1 MPQRILSSIFSRTVA
16 TAILI
21 SLLLVLSNS
30 NLAYANVGE
39 LSQAQVTLDSGN
51 SSLAID
57 KGDYLSAGFQ
67 PIKNVTTGNS
77 IADNTQVDS
86 AVSDDAFVADRENAR
101 KARNWRVAEDSGQ
114 HLRNKEYAYRND
126 DMARFIFLM
135 DARDRKQKLLASLA
149 LWPEHKEKL
158 INNLTNNEGLTR
170 LSSLLTIFVL
180 MLVSGF
186 IIERVAS
193 LKMDAFSERVAKEK
207 GSSFKDNL
215 DYILMRGFFQYV
227 GIAIFALTAALIAIY
242 NFSETDPF
250 RVLSLHGL
258 GLVVKIRA
266 LKIILRLIFAP
277 YAKGNRLFKIDCSSA
292 TRLYWSILS
301 FMAIYLTITTIW
313 YILIL
318 FSLDTIL
325 FALIIPATG
334 MILNILS
341 IAFIWF
347 NRKTIENMFID
358 ARETS
363 SAFTRFLR
371 QTWASIFTIWLFIA
385 WVFWAMYEFLGYYE
399 QADNFTPIWWL
410 TFSYPILDR
419 LIFVL
424 LNQLKRITWL
434 QSHSFEMRCDKFI
447 RRVIIAIRC
456 IFAAVIFYHI
466 DASFDHN
473 AWEKLANSL
482 GGIIEMFVDII
493 VVVIIA
499 YAVWEIIQSAIERHL
514 PYDACV
520 NGESGTSTLEGE
532 GGGAGASRS
541 ETLLPLVRS
550 FLLVFL
556 FSCVVLMILSIMGV
570 EIAPL
575 LAGAGIVGIA
585 VGFGAQKLVQD
596 VISGI
601 FFLLD
606 DAFRRGEYIEAAGLR
621 GTVERISIRSITL
634 RHHLGA
640 IQTIP
645 FSEMATVSNLS
656 RDWITKKLE
665 FRLDYRTD
673 VEKVRKLIKKVG
685 QKMLLH
691 PEYGQHFLLPL
702 KSQGVT
708 RVEES
713 ALIFRMKFTCVPGE
727 QWVIRREAFRL
738 VQESLKAN
746 GIEFA
751 HRSVHV
757 LTQHEGKEG
766 EDLKGMIANNDELA
780 EKLGAAAV
788 SSVPDEIKKNDKID
802 SDYN

>member
-1 MPQRILSSIFSRTVA
+1 MPQRILSSVFSRTVA
-16 TAILI
+16 ATIFI
-21 SLLLVLSNS
+21 YMLLMLSS
-30 NLAYANVGE
+30 ANVA
-39 LSQAQVTLDSGN
+39 QAHGSDIFKQPSPVAQIQANQVAYTSETGVLDDSDNEYMYKN
-51 SSLAID
+51 S
-57 KGDYLSAGFQ
+57 
-67 PIKNVTTGNS
+67 
-77 IADNTQVDS
+77 
-86 AVSDDAFVADRENAR
+86 
-101 KARNWRVAEDSGQ
+101 
-114 HLRNKEYAYRND
+114 
-126 DMARFIFLM
+126 DMARFIFLK
-135 DARDRKQKLLASLA
+135 DAQSRKNELLNSLEH
-149 LWPEHKEKL
+149 WPEHKEKL
-158 INNLTNNEGLTR
+158 INDLTDGQGIER
-170 LSSLLTIFVL
+170 FLSLFTILVL
-180 MLVSGF
+180 MLVCGF
-186 IIERVAS
+186 IVERVTS
-193 LKMDAFSERVAKEK
+193 IKTNAFSERVAEEK
-207 GSSFKDNL
+207 DSSFRDNL
-215 DYILMRGFFQYV
+215 DYLLMRGFFQYV
-227 GIAIFALTAALIAIY
+227 GIVIFAVTAALIAIY
-242 NFSETDPF
+242 NYSETDPF
-250 RVLSLHGL
+250 RLLSLHAL

-266 LKIILRLIFAP
+266 LKILLRLIFAP
-277 YAKGNRLFKIDCSSA
+277 NAKGNRLFKLDCESA
-292 TRLYWSILS
+292 NRLYWSILS
-301 FMAIYLTITTIW
+301 FMAIYLIITTFW
-313 YILIL
+313 RILVL

-347 NRKTIENMFID
+347 NRKTIEAMFTD
-358 ARETS
+358 AKETS

-371 QTWASIFTIWLFIA
+371 QTWTTIFTIWLFIA
-385 WVFWAMYEFLGYYE
+385 WGFWAMYEFLGYYE
-399 QADNFTPIWWL
+399 QAKNFTPIWWL
-410 TFSYPILDR
+410 TFTFPIVDR
-419 LIFVL
+419 LIFVSL
-424 LNQLKRITWL
+424 TQLKRITWL
-434 QSHSFEMRCDKFI
+434 QSHSYDKRCDKFI
-447 RRVIIAIRC
+447 NRVIIALR
-456 IFAAVIFYHI
+456 VIFVAFILHHL
-466 DASFDHN
+466 DASFNYN
-473 AWEKLANSL
+473 AWETITNSL
-482 GGIIEMFVDII
+482 GGFIEMLVDII
-493 VVVIIA
+493 VVIIA
-499 YAVWEIIQSAIERHL
+499 GYAIWEIIQSAIERHL
-514 PYDACV
+514 PYDMVCD
-520 NGESGTSTLEGE
+520 NNNGTSTLEGE

-550 FLLVFL
+550 FLSVFL
-556 FSCVVLMILSIMGV
+556 LSCVLLMVLSIVGV

-606 DAFRRGEYIEAAGLR
+606 DAFRRGEYIEAASLR

-640 IQTIP
+640 VQTIP
-645 FSEMATVSNLS
+645 FSEIATVRNLS

-738 VQESLKAN
+738 VQESLKDN

-757 LTQHEGKEG
+757 LTERDGKVDVQDAIEKN
-766 EDLKGMIANNDELA
+766 EELA
-780 EKLGAAAV
+780 EKLGAAAALTV
-788 SSVPDEIKKNDKID
+788 SAEIKKNDKID

>member
-1 MPQRILSSIFSRTVA
+1 MHNTLSSSIFSRIVA
-16 TAILI
+16 TLFIGILLILSSSTLAQASGGMYLKQVGASDTESI
-21 SLLLVLSNS
+21 SHT
-30 NLAYANVGE
+30 AAP
-39 LSQAQVTLDSGN
+39 LDT
-51 SSLAID
+51 LAIENA
-57 KGDYLSAGFQ
+57 AG
-67 PIKNVTTGNS
+67 
-77 IADNTQVDS
+77 IA
-86 AVSDDAFVADRENAR
+86 ARDDADKQYLYKN
-101 KARNWRVAEDSGQ
+101 G
-114 HLRNKEYAYRND
+114 

-135 DARDRKQKLLASLA
+135 DAKDRKTKLLDSLER
-149 LWPEHKEKL
+149 WPEHKQKL
-158 INNLTNNEGLTR
+158 INNITDGQGIGR
-170 LSSLLTIFVL
+170 LSSLFTTFML

-186 IIERVAS
+186 IIERIVS
-193 LKMDAFSERVAKEK
+193 IKMNAFSERVAEEK
-207 GSSFKDNL
+207 GSTFRDNL
-215 DYILMRGFFQYV
+215 DYLLMRGFFQYV
-227 GIAIFALTAALIAIY
+227 GIAIFAIAAALIAIY
-242 NFSETDPF
+242 SYSETDPF
-250 RVLSLHGL
+250 RLLSLHGL
-258 GLVVKIRA
+258 ALVVKIRA
-266 LKIILRLIFAP
+266 LVILLRLILAP
-277 YAKGNRLFKIDCSSA
+277 YAKGNRLFKINCESA
-292 TRLYWSILS
+292 SRLYWSILV
-301 FMAIYLTITTIW
+301 FMAVYLTITTMW
-313 YILIL
+313 RILVL
-318 FSLDTIL
+318 FSVDPIL
-325 FALIIPATG
+325 FALITPSTG

-341 IAFIWF
+341 IGFIWF
-347 NRKTIENMFID
+347 NRRTIEAMFTD
-358 ARETS
+358 KRETS
-363 SAFTRFLR
+363 SAFSRFLR
-371 QTWASIFTIWLFIA
+371 QTWTTIFTIWLFIA
-385 WVFWAMYEFLGYYE
+385 WLFWAMYEFLGYYE

-410 TFSYPILDR
+410 TFTFPILDR
-419 LIFVL
+419 LIFVIL
-424 LNQLKRITWL
+424 SQLKGITWL
-434 QSHSFEMRCDKFI
+434 QSHSYDSRCDKFI
-447 RRVIIAIRC
+447 RRVIIALRI
-456 IFAAVIFYHI
+456 IFASVIFYHI

-482 GGIIEMFVDII
+482 GGLIQMFVDII
-493 VVVIIA
+493 VVVICA

-514 PYDACV
+514 PYDMVCAG
-520 NGESGTSTLEGE
+520 NEDGTSKLDGE
-532 GGGAGASRS
+532 GGGTGASRS

-556 FSCVVLMILSIMGV
+556 FSCVLLMILSIIGV

-606 DAFRRGEYIEAAGLR
+606 DAFRRGEYIEAASLR

-640 IQTIP
+640 VQTIP
-645 FSEMATVSNLS
+645 FSEIATVRNLS

-685 QKMLLH
+685 QKMLSH

-702 KSQGVT
+702 KSQGVI

-757 LTQHEGKEG
+757 LTQHSGKEK
-766 EDLKGMIANNDELA
+766 DDPQDMIENNAALT
-780 EKLGAAAV
+780 EKLGAAAALSV
-788 SSVPDEIKKNDKID
+788 SADIKKNDKID

>member
-1 MPQRILSSIFSRTVA
+1 M
-16 TAILI
+16 
-21 SLLLVLSNS
+21 
-30 NLAYANVGE
+30 
-39 LSQAQVTLDSGN
+39 
-51 SSLAID
+51 
-57 KGDYLSAGFQ
+57 
-67 PIKNVTTGNS
+67 
-77 IADNTQVDS
+77 
-86 AVSDDAFVADRENAR
+86 
-101 KARNWRVAEDSGQ
+101 
-114 HLRNKEYAYRND
+114 
-126 DMARFIFLM
+126 
-135 DARDRKQKLLASLA
+135 
-149 LWPEHKEKL
+149 
-158 INNLTNNEGLTR
+158 
-170 LSSLLTIFVL
+170 
-180 MLVSGF
+180 
-186 IIERVAS
+186 
-193 LKMDAFSERVAKEK
+193 
-207 GSSFKDNL
+207 
-215 DYILMRGFFQYV
+215 
-227 GIAIFALTAALIAIY
+227 
-242 NFSETDPF
+242 
-250 RVLSLHGL
+250 
-258 GLVVKIRA
+258 
-266 LKIILRLIFAP
+266 IILRLVFAP

-292 TRLYWSILS
+292 TRLYWSILI
-301 FMAIYLTITTIW
+301 FMSIYLTITTSW
-313 YILIL
+313 YVLIL

-347 NRKTIENMFID
+347 NRKTIEGMFID
-358 ARETS
+358 EKETS

-371 QTWASIFTIWLFIA
+371 QTWATIFTIWLFVA

-410 TFSYPILDR
+410 TFTYPILDR

-447 RRVIIAIRC
+447 RRVIIAFRI
-456 IFAAVIFYHI
+456 IFIAVIFYHI

-482 GGIIEMFVDII
+482 GGFIQMFVDII

-499 YAVWEIIQSAIERHL
+499 FAVWEIIQSAIERHL

-520 NGESGTSTLEGE
+520 SNDSGTSTLEGE
-532 GGGAGASRS
+532 GGGTGASRS

-606 DAFRRGEYIEAAGLR
+606 DAFRRGEYIEAASLR

-645 FSEMATVSNLS
+645 FSEIATVSNLS

-757 LTQHEGKEG
+757 LTQHADKESL
-766 EDLKGMIANNDELA
+766 EDIIEKNDELA
-780 EKLGAAAV
+780 ETLGAAAALSV
-788 SSVPDEIKKNDKID
+788 SSEVKKNDKID

>member
-1 MPQRILSSIFSRTVA
+1 MPQRITLSVFSRAFVA
-16 TAILI
+16 TLFIYM
-21 SLLLVLSNS
+21 LLMLSNTG
-30 NLAYANVGE
+30 LAYAQSAD
-39 LSQAQVTLDSGN
+39 LSLKQGTMDVVDTSAVSKE
-51 SSLAID
+51 S
-57 KGDYLSAGFQ
+57 DYLSADYQ
-67 PIKNVTTGNS
+67 PVNN
-77 IADNTQVDS
+77 DEP
-86 AVSDDAFVADRENAR
+86 FVADRKNAH
-101 KARNWRVAEDSGQ
+101 KARNWRVVEASEQ
-114 HLRNKEYAYRND
+114 HNRKKEYGYRND
-126 DMARFIFLM
+126 EMARFIFLM

-149 LWPEHKEKL
+149 LWPQHQEQL
-158 INNLTNNEGLTR
+158 INNLTNEEGVGRFT
-170 LSSLLTIFVL
+170 SLFTIFIL
-180 MLVSGF
+180 MLASGF
-186 IIERVAS
+186 IVERVVS
-193 LKMDAFSERVAKEK
+193 LKMDAFSDRVANEK
-207 GSSFKDNL
+207 DSSFRENL

-242 NFSETDPF
+242 NYSETDPF

-266 LKIILRLIFAP
+266 LAIILRLIFAP
-277 YAKGNRLFKIDCSSA
+277 YAKGNRLFKIDCSAA

-301 FMAIYLTITTIW
+301 FMVVYLTITTFW

-325 FALIIPATG
+325 FALIIPSTG
-334 MILNILS
+334 MIMNILS

-347 NRKTIENMFID
+347 NRKTIEGMFID
-358 ARETS
+358 EKKAC

-371 QTWASIFTIWLFIA
+371 QTWATVFTIWLFVA
-385 WVFWAMYEFLGYYE
+385 WVFWATYEFLGYYE

-410 TFSYPILDR
+410 TFTYPILDR
-419 LIFVL
+419 LAFVML
-424 LNQLKRITWL
+424 GQLKRITWL

-447 RRVIIAIRC
+447 NRVIIALRV
-456 IFAAVIFYHI
+456 IFVAVIFYHI

-482 GGIIEMFVDII
+482 GGFIQMFVDII
-493 VVVIIA
+493 IVIICA
-499 YAVWEIIQSAIERHL
+499 YAIWEIIQSAIERHL
-514 PYDACV
+514 PYEMICED
-520 NGESGTSTLEGE
+520 NNGTSTLEGE

-606 DAFRRGEYIEAAGLR
+606 DAFRRGEYIEAADLR

-640 IQTIP
+640 VQTIP
-645 FSEMATVSNLS
+645 FSEIATVSNLS

-757 LTQHEGKEG
+757 LTQHEE
-766 EDLKGMIANNDELA
+766 KGDIKDMIEKNEELA
-780 EKLGAAAV
+780 DTLGAAAAMSV
-788 SSVPDEIKKNDKID
+788 SAEIKKNDKID

>member
-1 MPQRILSSIFSRTVA
+1 MPQRIISSVFSRTLSA
-16 TAILI
+16 TIFMYM
-21 SLLLVLSNS
+21 LLMLSSANF
-30 NLAYANVGE
+30 AYAHGGDLFKQ
-39 LSQAQVTLDSGN
+39 LSPVAQIQANQVVYTSE
-51 SSLAID
+51 
-57 KGDYLSAGFQ
+57 
-67 PIKNVTTGNS
+67 TGVVDD
-77 IADNTQVDS
+77 ADN
-86 AVSDDAFVADRENAR
+86 
-101 KARNWRVAEDSGQ
+101 
-114 HLRNKEYAYRND
+114 EYMYKNS
-126 DMARFIFLM
+126 DMARFIFLK
-135 DARDRKQKLLASLA
+135 DAQSRKNELLNSLEHW
-149 LWPEHKEKL
+149 LEHKEKL
-158 INNLTNNEGLTR
+158 INDLTDGQGIER
-170 LSSLLTIFVL
+170 FLSLFTILVL
-180 MLVSGF
+180 MLICGF
-186 IIERVAS
+186 IVERVAS
-193 LKMDAFSERVAKEK
+193 IKINAFSERVAEEK
-207 GSSFKDNL
+207 DSSFRDNL
-215 DYILMRGFFQYV
+215 DYLLMRGFFQYV
-227 GIAIFALTAALIAIY
+227 GIVIFAVTAALIAIY
-242 NFSETDPF
+242 NYSEADPF
-250 RVLSLHGL
+250 RLLSLHAL

-266 LKIILRLIFAP
+266 LKILLRLIFSP
-277 YAKGNRLFKIDCSSA
+277 NAKGNRLFKLDCESA
-292 TRLYWSILS
+292 NRLYWSILS
-301 FMAIYLTITTIW
+301 FMAIYLIITTFW
-313 YILIL
+313 RILVL

-347 NRKTIENMFID
+347 NRKTIEAMFTD
-358 ARETS
+358 AKEAS

-371 QTWASIFTIWLFIA
+371 QTWTTIFTIWLFIA
-385 WVFWAMYEFLGYYE
+385 WVFWATYEFLGYYE
-399 QADNFTPIWWL
+399 QARNFTPIWWL
-410 TFSYPILDR
+410 TFTFPIADR
-419 LIFVL
+419 LIFVSL
-424 LNQLKRITWL
+424 TQLKRITWL
-434 QSHSFEMRCDKFI
+434 QSHSYNKRCDKFI
-447 RRVIIAIRC
+447 NRVMIALRVIFVAFIL
-456 IFAAVIFYHI
+456 HHL
-466 DASFDHN
+466 DASFNYN
-473 AWEKLANSL
+473 AWETITNSL
-482 GGIIEMFVDII
+482 GGFIEMLVDII
-493 VVVIIA
+493 VVIIAA

-514 PYDACV
+514 PYDMVCD
-520 NGESGTSTLEGE
+520 NNNGTSTLEGE
-532 GGGAGASRS
+532 GGGAGSSRS

-550 FLLVFL
+550 FLSVFL
-556 FSCVVLMILSIMGV
+556 LSCVLLMVLSIVGV

-606 DAFRRGEYIEAAGLR
+606 DAFRRGEYIEAASLR

-640 IQTIP
+640 VQTIP
-645 FSEMATVSNLS
+645 FSEIATVRNLS

-738 VQESLKAN
+738 VQESLKDN

-757 LTQHEGKEG
+757 LTERDGKADVQNTIEKN
-766 EDLKGMIANNDELA
+766 EELA
-780 EKLGAAAV
+780 ETRGAAAALTV
-788 SSVPDEIKKNDKID
+788 SAEIKKNDKID

>member
-1 MPQRILSSIFSRTVA
+1 MHQRIISSVFSRTLSA
-16 TAILI
+16 TIFMYM
-21 SLLLVLSNS
+21 LLMLSSANF
-30 NLAYANVGE
+30 AYAHGGDLFKQPSPVAQI
-39 LSQAQVTLDSGN
+39 QANQVAYTSETGVLD
-51 SSLAID
+51 D
-57 KGDYLSAGFQ
+57 
-67 PIKNVTTGNS
+67 
-77 IADNTQVDS
+77 ADN
-86 AVSDDAFVADRENAR
+86 
-101 KARNWRVAEDSGQ
+101 
-114 HLRNKEYAYRND
+114 EYMYKNS
-126 DMARFIFLM
+126 DMARFIFLK
-135 DARDRKQKLLASLA
+135 DAQSRKNELLNSLEH
-149 LWPEHKEKL
+149 WPEHKEKL
-158 INNLTNNEGLTR
+158 INDLTDGQGIER
-170 LSSLLTIFVL
+170 FLSLFTIFVL
-180 MLVSGF
+180 MLVCGF
-186 IIERVAS
+186 IVERVAS
-193 LKMDAFSERVAKEK
+193 IKTNAFSERVAEEK
-207 GSSFKDNL
+207 DSSFRDNL
-215 DYILMRGFFQYV
+215 DYLLMRGFFQYV
-227 GIAIFALTAALIAIY
+227 GIVIFAVTAALIAIY
-242 NFSETDPF
+242 NYSETDPF
-250 RVLSLHGL
+250 RLLSLHAL

-266 LKIILRLIFAP
+266 LKILLRLIFAP
-277 YAKGNRLFKIDCSSA
+277 YTKGNRLFKIDCESA
-292 TRLYWSILS
+292 NRLYWSILS
-301 FMAIYLTITTIW
+301 FMTIYLIITTFW
-313 YILIL
+313 RILVL

-334 MILNILS
+334 MILNVLS

-347 NRKTIENMFID
+347 NRKTIEAMFTD
-358 ARETS
+358 VKETS

-371 QTWASIFTIWLFIA
+371 QTWTTIFTIWLFIA
-385 WVFWAMYEFLGYYE
+385 WVFWATYEFLGYYE
-399 QADNFTPIWWL
+399 QARNFTPIWWL
-410 TFSYPILDR
+410 TFTFPIADR

-424 LNQLKRITWL
+424 LTQLKRITWL
-434 QSHSFEMRCDKFI
+434 QSHSYNKRCDKFI
-447 RRVIIAIRC
+447 NRVIIALR
-456 IFAAVIFYHI
+456 VIFVAFILHHL
-466 DASFDHN
+466 DASFNYN
-473 AWEKLANSL
+473 AWETITNSL
-482 GGIIEMFVDII
+482 GGFIEMLVDII
-493 VVVIIA
+493 VVIIAA

-514 PYDACV
+514 PYDMVCD
-520 NGESGTSTLEGE
+520 NNNGTSTLESE
-532 GGGAGASRS
+532 GGGAGSSRS

-550 FLLVFL
+550 FLSVFL
-556 FSCVVLMILSIMGV
+556 LSCVLLMVLSIVGV

-606 DAFRRGEYIEAAGLR
+606 DAFRRGEYIEAASLR

-640 IQTIP
+640 VQTIP
-645 FSEMATVSNLS
+645 FSEIATVRNLS

-738 VQESLKAN
+738 VQESLKDN

-757 LTQHEGKEG
+757 LTERDGKA
-766 EDLKGMIANNDELA
+766 DVQNNTIEKNEELA
-780 EKLGAAAV
+780 ETRGAAAALTV
-788 SSVPDEIKKNDKID
+788 SAEIKKNDKID

>member
-1 MPQRILSSIFSRTVA
+1 MPLRITLSVFNRTIATTIF
-16 TAILI
+16 IYMFLM
-21 SLLLVLSNS
+21 LSNTS
-30 NLAYANVGE
+30 VVYAQGSE
-39 LSQAQVTLDSGN
+39 LSLTKETVDLVKTSPVSNESDNLS
-51 SSLAID
+51 
-57 KGDYLSAGFQ
+57 GDYQSV
-67 PIKNVTTGNS
+67 NN
-77 IADNTQVDS
+77 DNDP
-86 AVSDDAFVADRENAR
+86 FVADRKNAR
-101 KARNWRVAEDSGQ
+101 KAKNWRATDASAQRGS
-114 HLRNKEYAYRND
+114 NKEYGYRND
-126 DMARFIFLM
+126 EMARFIFLM
-135 DARDRKQKLLASLA
+135 DARDRKEKLLASLA
-149 LWPEHKEKL
+149 LWPQHQAQL
-158 INNLTNNEGLTR
+158 INNLTNEEGVGHFT
-170 LSSLLTIFVL
+170 SLFTIFVL
-180 MLVSGF
+180 MLVAGF
-186 IIERVAS
+186 IVERVVS
-193 LKMDAFSERVAKEK
+193 LKMDSFSESVVKEK

-242 NFSETDPF
+242 NYSETDPF

-266 LKIILRLIFAP
+266 LAIILRLIFAP
-277 YAKGNRLFKIDCSSA
+277 YAKGNRLFKIDCLSA
-292 TRLYWSILS
+292 TRLYWSILI
-301 FMAIYLTITTIW
+301 FMAIYLTITTLW

-318 FSLDTIL
+318 FSLDRIL
-325 FALIIPATG
+325 FALIIPSSG
-334 MILNILS
+334 MIMNILS
-341 IAFIWF
+341 IYFIWF
-347 NRKTIENMFID
+347 NRKTIEAMFTD
-358 ARETS
+358 SKEAS
-363 SAFTRFLR
+363 SALTRFLR
-371 QTWASIFTIWLFIA
+371 QTWTTILTIWLFIA
-385 WVFWAMYEFLGYYE
+385 WVFWATYEFLGYYE

-419 LIFVL
+419 LIFVIMS
-424 LNQLKRITWL
+424 QLKRITWL

-447 RRVIIAIRC
+447 RRVIIALRI
-456 IFAAVIFYHI
+456 IFVAVIFYHI

-473 AWEKLANSL
+473 AWEKLANSF
-482 GGIIEMFVDII
+482 GGFIQMFVDII
-493 VVVIIA
+493 IVIILA
-499 YAVWEIIQSAIERHL
+499 YAIWEVIQSAIERHL
-514 PYDACV
+514 PYEMICEDN
-520 NGESGTSTLEGE
+520 NGSSTLEGE
-532 GGGAGASRS
+532 GGGTGASRS

-556 FSCVVLMILSIMGV
+556 FSCVLLMILSIVGV

-673 VEKVRKLIKKVG
+673 VEKVRKVIKKVG

-757 LTQHEGKEG
+757 LTQHAGKDK
-766 EDLKGMIANNDELA
+766 EDLKDIIEKNDELA
-780 EKLGAAAV
+780 ETLGAAAAL
-788 SSVPDEIKKNDKID
+788 SASTEIKKNDKID

>member
-1 MPQRILSSIFSRTVA
+1 MPKRITSSAFSRTPVA
-16 TAILI
+16 TIFI
-21 SLLLVLSNS
+21 YMLLMLSNTS
-30 NLAYANVGE
+30 FAYAQGSE
-39 LSQAQVTLDSGN
+39 LSLTKETVDIVNTSPASN
-51 SSLAID
+51 KS
-57 KGDYLSAGFQ
+57 DYLSADSQSVGH
-67 PIKNVTTGNS
+67 
-77 IADNTQVDS
+77 DNGP
-86 AVSDDAFVADRENAR
+86 FVADRKNAR
-101 KARNWRVAEDSGQ
+101 KAKNWRVTEASALNEN
-114 HLRNKEYAYRND
+114 NKEYGYRND
-126 DMARFIFLM
+126 EMARFIFLM

-149 LWPEHKEKL
+149 LWPEHQAQL
-158 INNLTNNEGLTR
+158 INNLTNEEGVGRFT
-170 LSSLLTIFVL
+170 SLFTIFVL

-186 IIERVAS
+186 IVERVVS
-193 LKMDAFSERVAKEK
+193 LKMDSFSESVAKEK
-207 GSSFKDNL
+207 NSSFKDNL

-227 GIAIFALTAALIAIY
+227 GIAIFALTAALIAVY
-242 NFSETDPF
+242 NYNETDPF

-266 LKIILRLIFAP
+266 LMIILRLVFAP

-292 TRLYWSILS
+292 TRLYWSILI
-301 FMAIYLTITTIW
+301 FMSIYLTITTSW
-313 YILIL
+313 YVLIL

-347 NRKTIENMFID
+347 NRKTIEGMFID
-358 ARETS
+358 EKETS

-371 QTWASIFTIWLFIA
+371 QTWATIFTIWLFVA

-410 TFSYPILDR
+410 TFTYPILDR

-447 RRVIIAIRC
+447 RRVIIAFRI
-456 IFAAVIFYHI
+456 IFIAVIFYHI

-482 GGIIEMFVDII
+482 GGFIQMFVDII

-499 YAVWEIIQSAIERHL
+499 FAVWEIIQSAIERHL

-520 NGESGTSTLEGE
+520 SNDSGTSTLEGE
-532 GGGAGASRS
+532 GGGTGASRS

-606 DAFRRGEYIEAAGLR
+606 DAFRRGEYIEAASLR

-645 FSEMATVSNLS
+645 FSEIATVSNLS

-757 LTQHEGKEG
+757 LTQHADKESL
-766 EDLKGMIANNDELA
+766 EDIIEKNDELA
-780 EKLGAAAV
+780 ETLGAAAALSV
-788 SSVPDEIKKNDKID
+788 STEVKKNDKID